1 LRADGF
7 QIGNR
12 QSVIGNND
20 METLFN
26 DLRYGAKMLWK
37 NKGVTV
43 VAVVSLAVG
52 IGANTAIFSMV
63 NSLLLR
69 PRPVS
74 KPEQLVELYTGELQ
88 HPYETTSYPSYL
100 DFRARNDVFT
110 GLAAYGISQFKLGG
124 MNQVEQVWGEAVSG
138 NYFDVLGV
146 PAHKGR
152 TFAAEE
158 DLVPGRNP
166 VVVISYGLWQRRFD
180 SDPALI
186 GKTVTVNNQELTVI
200 GIAPPQYTGM
210 LRGLASEVW
219 IPTMMMP
226 LLEPNK
232 GQTLLGS
239 RGSRWVLLVGR
250 LKPDATLAQARARF
264 DLLSREMQ
272 ATHPEEWKSK
282 WPPES
287 GAVRELFVSVL
298 PESETRVHP
307 DMQTS
312 VYALAG
318 LLVVIVNLVLVIA
331 CMNLASMLLARAL
344 VRRKEIAVRLALG
357 ASRTRIIRQLLTES
371 VLLSLIAGAAGL
383 VFAVWLLDLVLAF
396 MPALPEGIRIALD
409 LRLDW
414 HVPVYA
420 IAFSTITG
428 VLFGLAPALHSSKAD
443 VSTVLKDDSSAFTGR
458 YRKSRVRQSLV
469 VAQVA
474 FSLLLLIGAG
484 LVLRSLEKVRPTRLG
499 FSSDNVLVAPVV
511 LDETQ
516 YDRGKSQ
523 EFFRQLSERVSS
535 LPGVQAASLV
545 DRVLGGFMGSAR
557 RSTEIEGYQA
567 SAGEDMQIDFAMVGP
582 NYFTNMKVPF
592 AKGRDFD
599 DRDRDGAPCVAIV
612 NETFAQRYFSGI
624 GSPLGK
630 HLAKFGRGPKEPKQM
645 CEIVGVI
652 HDNQWQ
658 SLEKVVRPFYFLALQ
673 QSEQRRMT
681 LLVSSAGD
689 PASLIQPVRRA
700 IQQLDPN
707 MPVNDVQTL
716 REYFSVGLYPFRLLG
731 VVMGACGVMALLLA
745 TVGIYGVV
753 SYSVAQRQREVG
765 IRIAL
770 GALQRDILRMVVGQG
785 MILVGYGLGAGLLL
799 GLVLTRVLTS
809 SLFDTELLFGVTA
822 TDSLT
827 FAGVTALLAFVALV
841 ACYVPARRATKVNLL
856 VALRYE

>member
-1 LRADGF
+1 
-7 QIGNR
+7 
-12 QSVIGNND
+12 
-20 METLFN
+20 METLLN

-37 NKGVTV
+37 SKGVTV
-43 VAVVSLAVG
+43 VAVLSLAVG
-52 IGANTAIFSMV
+52 IGANTMIFSLV

-69 PRPVS
+69 PRPVT
-74 KPEQLVELYTGELQ
+74 KPEQLVELYTGERE

-124 MNQVEQVWGEAVSG
+124 MNQVEQVWGETVSG
-138 NYFDVLGV
+138 NYFDVLGLQ
-146 PAHKGR
+146 AYKGR

-158 DLVPGRNP
+158 DLVPGRDP
-166 VVVISYGLWQRRFD
+166 VVVISYGLWQRRYN

-200 GIAPPQYTGM
+200 GIAPPQYKGM

-219 IPTMMMP
+219 IPMMMMP
-226 LLEPNK
+226 LLEPK
-232 GQTLLGS
+232 SGQAMLS
-239 RGSRWVLLVGR
+239 RQNRGLILVGR

-272 ATHPEEWKSK
+272 AAHPEEWRSMQ
-282 WPPES
+282 ERS
-287 GAVRELFVSVL
+287 GAVRELFVTVL

-307 DMQTS
+307 DMQS
-312 VYALAG
+312 SIYAAAG

-331 CMNLASMLLARAL
+331 CMNLASMLLTRAL
-344 VRRKEIAVRLALG
+344 ARRKEVAVRLALG
-357 ASRTRIIRQLLTES
+357 ASRWRIMRQLLTES

-383 VFAVWLLDLVLAF
+383 VFAIWLLDLVLAF
-396 MPALPEGIRIALD
+396 IPALPEGIRIALD

-420 IAFSTITG
+420 IAFSTLTG

-443 VSTVLKDDSSAFTGR
+443 VSTVLKDDSSGFSGS
-458 YRKSRVRQSLV
+458 YRKSRLRMSLV

-499 FSSDNVLVAPVV
+499 FSSDNVLVAPVA

-516 YDRGKSQ
+516 YGDRAKSQ
-523 EFFRQLSERVSS
+523 EFYRQLSERVSA
-535 LPGVQAASLV
+535 LPGVQAVSLV
-545 DRVLGGFMGSAR
+545 DGVPGGFMGRTR

-567 SAGEDMQIDFAMVGP
+567 SAGEDMQIDFAIVGP
-582 NYFTNMKVPF
+582 HYFTNMKVPF
-592 AKGRDFD
+592 VQGRDFD
-599 DRDRDGAPCVAIV
+599 DRDRDGSPCVAIV
-612 NETFAQRYFSGI
+612 NEAFEKRYFSGT
-624 GSPLGK
+624 GSSLGR
-630 HLAKFGRGPKEPKQM
+630 HLVKFTGEPNAPKQM

-652 HDNQWQ
+652 HDDQWQ
-658 SLEKVVRPFYFLALQ
+658 ALEKVPRPFFFLALQ
-673 QSEQRRMT
+673 QSDQKHMT
-681 LLVSSAGD
+681 LLVSSVGD
-689 PASLIQPVRRA
+689 PASLIFPVRRT
-700 IQQLDPN
+700 IQELEPN

-716 REYFSVGLYPFRLLG
+716 REYFSVLLYPFRLLG
-731 VVMGACGVMALLLA
+731 VVMGACGVMALLIA
-745 TVGIYGVV
+745 TIGIYGVV

-770 GALQRDILRMVVGQG
+770 GALQKDILRMVVGQG

-799 GLVLTRVLTS
+799 GLILTRVLTS
-809 SLFDTELLFGVTA
+809 SLFDTGLLFGVSA

-856 VALRYE
+856 MALRYE

>member
-1 LRADGF
+1 
-7 QIGNR
+7 
-12 QSVIGNND
+12 
-20 METLFN
+20 
-26 DLRYGAKMLWK
+26 MLLK
-37 NKGVTV
+37 SKGVTL

-52 IGANTAIFSMV
+52 IGANTVIFSLV

-69 PRPVS
+69 PRPFS
-74 KPEQLVELYTGELQ
+74 KPEQLVELYTGDRE

-124 MNQVEQVWGEAVSG
+124 MNQVEQVWGETVSG

-146 PAHKGR
+146 PAYRGR
-152 TFAAEE
+152 TFVSEE

-166 VVVISYGLWQRRFD
+166 VVVVSYGLWQRRFN
-180 SDPALI
+180 SDPSLP
-186 GKTVTVNNQELTVI
+186 GKTVTINNQELTVV

-219 IPTMMMP
+219 IPMMMMP
-226 LLEPNK
+226 LLEPK
-232 GQTLLGS
+232 SGQAMLSRQS
-239 RGSRWVLLVGR
+239 RGLILVGR

-272 ATHPEEWKSK
+272 AAHPEEWRSK
-282 WPPES
+282 QEGS
-287 GAVRELFVSVL
+287 GAVRELFVTVL
-298 PESETRVHP
+298 PESETRVNP
-307 DMQTS
+307 DIQS
-312 VYALAG
+312 SIYALVA

-331 CMNLASMLLARAL
+331 CMNLASMLLTRAL
-344 VRRKEIAVRLALG
+344 ARRKEVAVRLALG
-357 ASRTRIIRQLLTES
+357 ASRWRIMRQLLTES
-371 VLLSLIAGAAGL
+371 VLLSSIAGAAGL

-396 MPALPEGIRIALD
+396 MPPLPEGIRIALD

-414 HVPVYA
+414 HVPVYT
-420 IAFSTITG
+420 IAFSTVTG
-428 VLFGLAPALHSSKAD
+428 VLFGLAPALHSLKAD
-443 VSTVLKDDSSAFTGR
+443 VSTVLKDDSSGFSGR
-458 YRKSRVRQSLV
+458 YRKSRLRMSLV

-499 FSSDNVLVAPVV
+499 FSSDNVLVAPLI

-523 EFFRQLSERVSS
+523 AFYRQLSERVSS

-545 DRVLGGFMGSAR
+545 RGMPGGFMSRTR

-567 SAGEDMQIDFAMVGP
+567 SAGEDMQLDFAIVGP
-582 NYFTNMKVPF
+582 HYFTNMQVPLVQ
-592 AKGRDFD
+592 GRDFD

-612 NETFAQRYFSGI
+612 NEAFARRYFSGTD
-624 GSPLGK
+624 SSLGR
-630 HLAKFGRGPKEPKQM
+630 HLVNFRSERKAPKQM
-645 CEIVGVI
+645 CEIVGVV

-658 SLEKVVRPFYFLALQ
+658 SLEKVPRPFFFFALQ
-673 QSEQRRMT
+673 QSDQRRMT

-689 PASLIQPVRRA
+689 PAGLIQPVRRA
-700 IQQLDPN
+700 IQELDPN
-707 MPVNDVQTL
+707 IPLNDVQTL
-716 REYFSVGLYPFRLLG
+716 GEYFSVLLYPFRLLG
-731 VVMGACGVMALLLA
+731 VVMAACGVMALLLA
-745 TVGIYGVV
+745 TLGIYGVV
-753 SYSVAQRQREVG
+753 SYSVAQREREVG

-770 GALQRDILRMVVGQG
+770 GALQKDILRMVVGQG
-785 MILVGYGLGAGLLL
+785 MILVGYGLAAGLLL

-809 SLFDTELLFGVTA
+809 SLFDSELLFGVSA

-841 ACYVPARRATKVNLL
+841 ACYIPARRATKVNLL
-856 VALRYE
+856 VALRCE